1 MKKFAEKVIQYRLPI
16 IITTSLLTVL
26 VSFGLA
32 RVSINT
38 DLISYLNP
46 EDPDV
51 MLFDYV
57 GEQYGGNNII
67 MLAVEGD
74 DIFSNE
80 ALVVVRD
87 ITEYC
92 KTVSGVMSVTSL
104 TDVLDMK
111 NTDYG
116 LEIARLIDRNNIPSD
131 SLELETL
138 REYTLGKEM
147 YAGKIVSEDSHTTLI
162 TVRTHPDADDAEL
175 VNQIRIGADSL
186 SQEYSIY
193 YGGLPVQIQEI
204 GQLLTQ
210 DISRLIPIVVLV
222 VLLVLFLGFRSLR
235 AVVLPLAIV
244 IISAVWTIGIMGWAG
259 VALSMVS
266 NITPIVL
273 VAVGSAYGI
282 HFVARYREDVD
293 IKSGSIRGTQSALEH
308 VGVPI
313 LLAGGTTLIGFFS
326 LVIGGST
333 LTAIADFG
341 LFTAIGVGI
350 ATILSVTFLPAI
362 LSLLPV
368 KKPNKKKTK
377 SATSRSR
384 LGKFE
389 AELVLRRKSVIIVSA
404 IILTIVCLV
413 QIPKLQTQVNMLEY
427 FPEDSEIRQTSDL
440 LQDRF
445 GSSLPFQV
453 VISGDIREPL
463 VLEQMLKVGKYLQSL
478 PDVGNTQ
485 SVADMV
491 AELNSIITGKWTIP
505 ETRAQVANL
514 LFLLE
519 GEEVMT
525 RLVNDSYSEALIYAQ
540 FSSLNSGAIV
550 STTEKINSYLES
562 EFETALISVEYDE
575 LSMDQ
580 QATMW
585 DYVLNETVE
594 NISNDAVGCADPVEI
609 DKEILIGALYDIT
622 SMPPPGFTEENL
634 SILQD
639 RFTEYLLW
647 QAPVIID
654 SDSIVNLAV
663 FALMESIDQ
672 NNISSQHFQTI
683 LAQVVPEVYY
693 EDNPDDLMI
702 AAEYASALVFD
713 IRDHSLNTFWQMELQ
728 RTLQNEQIW
737 DMDFVD
743 DVHGDLW
750 ALRKNSVG
758 IPSNLI
764 ADIQGDQVN
773 FQVQLS
779 GMLPVFTTLNSTL
792 ISSQSLSLVVAFAL
806 IFVLMALRFRSPLMG
821 LIIASPLVFTVIIN
835 FGVMSFAGVSLDI
848 ATVMVGSIS
857 IGIGVDYAIHASSRF
872 QKELKRTGNEEEAM
886 KTMISTTGKSIF
898 LNATTVG
905 LGFLVLTWSNVL
917 PIRRF
922 GWLIALTML
931 VSMIASLTL
940 LPALILSVQKH
951 LHWTNSTKHEKGD

>member
-1 MKKFAEKVIQYRLPI
+1 MKRLAELVVKFRVSVIAAVAI
-16 IITTSLLTVL
+16 LTVFM
-26 VSFGLA
+26 VFGLV
-32 RVSINT
+32 RVKINT

-57 GEQYGGNNII
+57 GEQYGGNNIV
-67 MLAVEGD
+67 MVAVEGD
-74 DIFSNE
+74 DIFTNE
-80 ALVVVRD
+80 ALSVVRD
-87 ITEYC
+87 ITEHC
-92 KTVSGVMSVTSL
+92 KAVSGVMSVTSL

-131 SLELETL
+131 SLELEAL

-147 YAGKIVSEDSHTTLI
+147 YAGKLVSEDSRTTLI
-162 TVRTHPDADDAEL
+162 TIRTHPDADDAEL
-175 VNQIRIGADSL
+175 VTQIRTGADSL
-186 SQEYSIY
+186 SRGYSIY
-193 YGGLPVQIQEI
+193 YGGLPVQVQEI

-210 DISRLIPIVVLV
+210 DISRLIPIVILV
-222 VLLVLFLGFRSLR
+222 VLLVLFLGFKSLR
-235 AVVLPLAIV
+235 AVVLPLGIV
-244 IISAVWTIGIMGWAG
+244 IISAVWTIGIMGWAE

-282 HFVARYREDVD
+282 HFVAKYREDVN
-293 IKSGSIRGTQSALEH
+293 KESGSILGTQAALQH

-362 LSLLPV
+362 LSMLPL
-368 KKPNKKKTK
+368 KEPKKKTAN
-377 SATSRSR
+377 SALSRSW

-389 AELVLRRKSVIIVSA
+389 AELVLRRKFPIIVVA
-404 IILTIVCLV
+404 IILTVVCLI
-413 QIPKLQTQVNMLEY
+413 QIPKLQTEVNMLEY
-427 FPEDSEIRQTSDL
+427 FPDDSEIRQTSDL
-440 LQDRF
+440 LQNRF

-453 VISGDIREPL
+453 VITGDIREPL
-463 VLEQMLKVGKYLQSL
+463 VLEQMLKAEKYIQSL
-478 PDVGNTQ
+478 SDVGNTQ

-505 ETRAQVANL
+505 ESRSQVANL

-519 GEEVMT
+519 GEEIMT
-525 RLVNDSYSEALIYAQ
+525 RLVNDDYTEALIYAQ
-540 FSSLNSGAIV
+540 FSSLNSGAIL
-550 STTEKINSYLES
+550 STTEKIQSYLES
-562 EFETALISVEYDE
+562 EFETALITVEYNE
-575 LSMDQ
+575 LSVDQ
-580 QATMW
+580 QAVVW
-585 DYVLNETVE
+585 DYMLQETAE
-594 NISNDAVGCADPVEI
+594 NISNDAAGRANQVQIESIDLTASLRDVALMDPPE
-609 DKEILIGALYDIT
+609 
-622 SMPPPGFTEENL
+622 FTEEDLDVLHEKFN
-634 SILQD
+634 
-639 RFTEYLLW
+639 EYLLW

-654 SDSIVNLAV
+654 SDSIINLA
-663 FALMESIDQ
+663 ALSLIESIEQ
-672 NNISSQHFQTI
+672 GNISPQHFQII
-683 LAQVVPEVYY
+683 LAEVVPEVYY
-693 EDNPDDLMI
+693 QDNPGDLMI

-713 IRDHSLNTFWQMELQ
+713 IRDHSENAVWQTELQ
-728 RTLQNEQIW
+728 SIFQSEKPWNEN
-737 DMDFVD
+737 FAD
-743 DVHGDLW
+743 DVQGDLW
-750 ALRKNSVG
+750 ALRKNSIG
-758 IPSNLI
+758 IPSNML
-764 ADIQGDQVN
+764 ADVQGDQVD
-773 FQVQLS
+773 FQAQLS

-821 LIIASPLVFTVIIN
+821 LIIAFPLLFTVIVN

-872 QKELKRTGNEEEAM
+872 QEELKKTGSEEIAM

-905 LGFLVLTWSNVL
+905 LGFLVLSWSNLL

-940 LPALILSVQKH
+940 LPALILSVQKR
-951 LHWTNSTKHEKGD
+951 LRWTNSTKHEKGD